1 MGYNRGMKKMP
12 VSFMASN
19 GNAYYLQKRVP
30 KDLAA
35 EYPRPIIKRYLHTD
49 YAEAKRKLSVELARL
64 EQEFAEK
71 RRWRDTKPLSVL
83 SDREV
88 ERLTAIWLHD
98 TLSEDEEIRR
108 DGKGDD
114 EVFAAVKAQVEAAG
128 GVCLWSEEDT
138 RRDGGGL
145 TEREYRQMEQ
155 SFAIV
160 GEAEKS
166 ALARGRTAIV
176 EFEVDDLLDREG
188 VKLDKDSEAYRRLSF
203 AVLKAS
209 VRATELMLKRHQG
222 DPVDTPPA
230 PGRFRV
236 PGMPLEADAEGEPF
250 SVIFERWKLERRPP
264 AKTASDFWAY
274 VRRFIELHGD
284 LRIKAITK
292 AHVVTFKAAML
303 QYPARP
309 SAKLAKLTVPKLLET
324 IGDDPTIPRLSPRTV
339 RDKALGAIGA
349 ILGWGVSNGYRDD
362 NPASGVTVAMAE
374 VQDDPRLP
382 YDIEDLMN
390 IFKFPIFTSG
400 DRPKGGAGEA
410 AKWLPLLG
418 LFTGARLEEMGQ
430 CLVADCKEEAG
441 IPYLDLRVI
450 EQGKSLKRNSSR
462 RMIPVHPELIRCG
475 FLAYVAERRKAGDER
490 LFPDLRSERAE
501 LTAAWSQW
509 WGRYVRKQGIKDK
522 RKVFHSLR
530 HTFKDACRAAG
541 IEEAVYDALQGH
553 KGASVGRTYGL
564 GYPLPVLAEAM
575 ARVRYEGLD
584 LSHLVGS

>member
-1 MGYNRGMKKMP
+1 
-12 VSFMASN
+12 MASN

-30 KDLAA
+30 KDLAS
-35 EYPRPIIKRYLHTD
+35 EYPRPTIKRYLCTD
-49 YAEAKRKLSVELARL
+49 YGEAKRKLPVELARL
-64 EQEFAEK
+64 EQEFTEK

-83 SDREV
+83 SDMEV

-98 TLSEDEEIRR
+98 ALSEDEDVRR

-114 EVFAAVKAQVEAAG
+114 EVFATVKAQVEAAG
-128 GVCLWSEEDT
+128 GTCLWSEEDT

-145 TEREYRQMEQ
+145 TEREYLQMEQ
-155 SFAIV
+155 GLAIV
-160 GEAEKS
+160 DEAERA

-176 EFEVDDLLDREG
+176 EGEVDDLLDREG
-188 VKLDKDSEAYRRLSF
+188 VKLEKGAEAYRRLSF

-230 PGRFRV
+230 PGWFRV
-236 PGMPLEADAEGEPF
+236 PGLLLEADVEGGEPF

-292 AHVVTFKAAML
+292 PHVVAFKAAML

-324 IGDDPTIPRLSPRTV
+324 IGDDPTVPRLSPRTV

-349 ILGWGVSNGYRDD
+349 ILSWGVSNGYRDD
-362 NPASGVTVAMAE
+362 NPASGVTVAMGE

-382 YDIEDLMN
+382 YDIEDLKA
-390 IFKFPIFTSG
+390 IFKFPIFTIG
-400 DRPKGGAGEA
+400 DRPMGGAGEA

-441 IPYLDLRVI
+441 VPFLDLRVI
-450 EQGKSLKRNSSR
+450 EGGKSLKRNSSR
-462 RMIPVHPELIRCG
+462 RMVPVHPELIRCG
-475 FLAYVAERRKAGDER
+475 FLAYVEARRKAGDER

-509 WGRYVRKQGIKDK
+509 WGRYARKHRIKDK

-553 KGASVGRTYGL
+553 RGSSVGRTYGL

-575 ARVRYEGLD
+575 ASVRYEGLN
-584 LSHLVGS
+584 LSTLWA